1 MNILKKMTEQ
11 KTFRVNLKNKEEV
24 KKTIE
29 ELKKIAEEFNLK
41 DWREIRSNKKN
52 IFYRHLNAKK
62 GYLLEIQ
69 ESGIFGEN
77 LRMRVY
83 DLKYRKTF
91 LGGYKVIE
99 EWKDLSPYDTQK
111 VIKRADEFM
120 RRN

>member
-41 DWREIRSNKKN
+41 DWGEIRSNKKN

-69 ESGIFGEN
+69 ERGIFGEK

-83 DLKYRKTF
+83 DLKYRKT
-91 LGGYKVIE
+91 
-99 EWKDLSPYDTQK
+99 
-111 VIKRADEFM
+111 R
-120 RRN
+120 